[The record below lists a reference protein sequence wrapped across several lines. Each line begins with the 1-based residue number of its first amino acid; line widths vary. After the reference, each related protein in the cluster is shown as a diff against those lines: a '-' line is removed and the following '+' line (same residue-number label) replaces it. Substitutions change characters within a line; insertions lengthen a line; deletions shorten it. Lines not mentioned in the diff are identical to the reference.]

1 MMKKHRVDKKAFDS
15 NFRAGG
21 FNHQINESGRTR
33 KIRSIR
39 NLKEGTSGPERD
51 AADQMLKRI
60 GGPQLPLAK
69 RKSKKKYG

>member
-1 MMKKHRVDKKAFDS
+1 MKKHRVDQKAFDS

-51 AADQMLKRI
+51 AAYRNDVM
-60 GGPQLPLAK
+60 
-69 RKSKKKYG
+69 RKLELSDIDF

>member
-1 MMKKHRVDKKAFDS
+1 MKKHNVDKNAFDS

-33 KIRSIR
+33 KVRSIR

-60 GGPQLPLAK
+60 GGPKLPLAK
-69 RKSKKKYG
+69 RKSKKSYG